1 MSKVGGALPSWYWP
15 PGIPRRVP
23 VAQQPLGRLF
33 RQRFATMKDRIA
45 VADKN
50 VRISYGELLEQ
61 CLSLAGGIQ
70 TAGLTG
76 AIAIS
81 DPDPV
86 ESLRLCLAG
95 LFAGRRVLLA
105 DPADSAEQLAAR
117 LAEGKASALITSDGT
132 GPAQAAGVA
141 MVARSELHGT
151 FSEAGTAIRATEPA
165 LLLPSGRGLIA
176 HSHFSVSA
184 MAASMAAFIPRLR
197 EIPFICTEPAIGSW
211 EMLTGILLA
220 ISQGKPVIFAT
231 LEQFDTG
238 ELADLTN
245 VAYMIIQRS
254 QADAMLAEGRMGRMP
269 PMMSQSAHVFV
280 STGSFAPRWRR
291 RMESFCGRPIFPLWG
306 LPEVGPLVAAH
317 PTWIP
322 PHGHGFPLVNV
333 SLIPIEPNSG
343 KVSIV
348 PWEMLDQAEVGVEAL
363 SAMVGYVEPARNVGV
378 KVGTAVRT
386 HQVAAMDH
394 VGVVALQGSPVDI
407 QVAASAN

>member
-15 PGIPRRVP
+15 AGIPRRVP
-23 VAQQPLGRLF
+23 LAQQPLGRLF

-50 VRISYGELLEQ
+50 VRLSYGELLERAR
-61 CLSLAGGIQ
+61 SLAGGIQ
-70 TAGLTG
+70 AAGLTG
-76 AIAIS
+76 TIAIS
-81 DPDPV
+81 DPDPL

-105 DPADSAEQLAAR
+105 DPADSADQLAAR
-117 LAEGKASALITSDGT
+117 LAEGNASALITSDGS
-132 GPAQAAGVA
+132 GPAQAAGVT
-141 MVARSELHGT
+141 MVARGELQGT

-165 LLLPSGRGLIA
+165 LLLPSGRGLVA

-197 EIPFICTEPAIGSW
+197 EIPFVCTEPAIGSW

-220 ISQGKPVIFAT
+220 ISQGKPVVFAS
-231 LEQFDTG
+231 LEQFDSG

-245 VAYMIIQRS
+245 DAYMIIQRS
-254 QADAMLAEGRMGRMP
+254 QADAMLAANRTP
-269 PMMSQSAHVFV
+269 PMEALS
-280 STGSFAPRWRR
+280 
-291 RMESFCGRPIFPLWG
+291 GRPIFPLWG

-333 SLIPIEPNSG
+333 SLIPIDPDSG

-378 KVGTAVRT
+378 KTGTAVRT
-386 HQVAAMDH
+386 RQVATMDH
-394 VGVVALQGSPVDI
+394 VGVVVLQGAPFDGLG
-407 QVAASAN
+407 AAGAN

>member
-15 PGIPRRVP
+15 AGIPRRVP

-61 CLSLAGGIQ
+61 SLSLAGGIQ

-76 AIAIS
+76 TIAIC

-86 ESLRLCLAG
+86 ESLCLCLAC

-117 LAEGKASALITSDGT
+117 LAEGKASALITSDGA
-132 GPAQAAGVA
+132 GPAQAAAGVR
-141 MVARSELHGT
+141 MVARSELQGT
-151 FSEAGTAIRATEPA
+151 FSEAGTAMRATEPA
-165 LLLPSGRGLIA
+165 VLLASGRGLVA
-176 HSHFSVSA
+176 HSHFSLSA

-197 EIPFICTEPAIGSW
+197 EIPFVCTEPAIGSW

-220 ISQGKPVIFAT
+220 ISQGKPVVFAS
-231 LEQFDTG
+231 LEQFDSG
-238 ELADLTN
+238 QLADFAN
-245 VAYMIIQRS
+245 DGYMIIQRS
-254 QADAMLAEGRMGRMP
+254 QADAMLAERRAP
-269 PMMSQSAHVFV
+269 RVISQSAYVFI
-280 STGSFAPRWRR
+280 STGSFTPRWRR
-291 RMESFCGRPIFPLWG
+291 RMEALCGRPIFPLWG

-333 SLIPIEPNSG
+333 SLIPIDPDSG
-343 KVSIV
+343 KISIV
-348 PWEMLDQAEVGVEAL
+348 PWEMLEQAEVGVEAL
-363 SAMVGYVEPARNVGV
+363 SAMVGDR
-378 KVGTAVRT
+378 KS
-386 HQVAAMDH
+386 
-394 VGVVALQGSPVDI
+394 VV
-407 QVAASAN
+407 

>member
-15 PGIPRRVP
+15 AGIPRRVP

-61 CLSLAGGIQ
+61 GLSLAGGIQ
-70 TAGLTG
+70 AAGLTG
-76 AIAIS
+76 TIAIS
-81 DPDPV
+81 DPDPL

-117 LAEGKASALITSDGT
+117 LAEGKASALITSDGA
-132 GPAQAAGVA
+132 GPAQAAGVT
-141 MVARSELHGT
+141 MVARGELQGT

-165 LLLPSGRGLIA
+165 LLLPSGRGLVA

-197 EIPFICTEPAIGSW
+197 EIPFVCTEPAIGSW

-220 ISQGKPVIFAT
+220 ISQGKPVVFAS
-231 LEQFDTG
+231 LEQFDSG

-245 VAYMIIQRS
+245 GAYMIIQRS
-254 QADAMLAEGRMGRMP
+254 QADAMLAAGRTP
-269 PMMSQSAHVFV
+269 PMISQSAYVFV

-291 RMESFCGRPIFPLWG
+291 RMEALSGRPIFPLWG

-333 SLIPIEPNSG
+333 SLIPIDPDSG
-343 KVSIV
+343 KISIV

-378 KVGTAVRT
+378 KTGTAVRT
-386 HQVAAMDH
+386 RQVATMDH
-394 VGVVALQGSPVDI
+394 VGVVVLQGAPSDGNG
-407 QVAASAN
+407 AAGAS

>member
-15 PGIPRRVP
+15 AGIPRRVP

-61 CLSLAGGIQ
+61 GLSLAGGLQ
-70 TAGLTG
+70 AAGLTG
-76 AIAIS
+76 TIAIS
-81 DPDPV
+81 DPDPL

-105 DPADSAEQLAAR
+105 DPADSADQLAAR
-117 LAEGKASALITSDGT
+117 LAEGNASALITSDGA
-132 GPAQAAGVA
+132 GPAQAAGVT
-141 MVARSELHGT
+141 MVARGELQGT

-165 LLLPSGRGLIA
+165 LLLPSGRGLVA

-197 EIPFICTEPAIGSW
+197 EIPFVCTEPAIGSW

-220 ISQGKPVIFAT
+220 ISQGKPVVFAS
-231 LEQFDTG
+231 LEQFDSG

-245 VAYMIIQRS
+245 GAYMIIQRS
-254 QADAMLAEGRMGRMP
+254 QADAMLAAGRTP
-269 PMMSQSAHVFV
+269 PMISQSAYVFV

-291 RMESFCGRPIFPLWG
+291 RMEALSGRPIFPLWG

-333 SLIPIEPNSG
+333 SLIPIDPDSG
-343 KVSIV
+343 KISIV

-378 KVGTAVRT
+378 KTGTAVRT
-386 HQVAAMDH
+386 RQVATMDH
-394 VGVVALQGSPVDI
+394 VGVVVLQGAPSDGLG
-407 QVAASAN
+407 AAGAN